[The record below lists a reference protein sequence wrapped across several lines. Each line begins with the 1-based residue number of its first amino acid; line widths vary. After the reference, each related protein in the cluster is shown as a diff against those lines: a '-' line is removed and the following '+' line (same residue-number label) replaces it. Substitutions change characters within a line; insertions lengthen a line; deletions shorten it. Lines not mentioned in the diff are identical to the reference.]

1 MAQEAPPVEVSF
13 EPLREGW
20 NWQSW
25 AAELTANFESALTRR
40 YREGLPRREFVAETT
55 PARLT
60 FLVRIDQEG
69 RIRRFVPL
77 SAGHRYLSYL
87 VERTAR
93 EIAPGLLHP
102 PYGLPYPTL
111 EGRIS
116 FTLRFKATGFYKR
129 HYFEEPIDSLDL
141 PPFEPIIKVK
151 DSQPLFLYEP
161 PGMDKN
167 KLLDDYRRRI
177 GLNPGIQDTSIYTP
191 LDLHGMYLALTLP
204 FDSLNVGS
212 PDTLRLRRDIEQALE
227 KAGAHVLDELPVED
241 YSSPPAPETAA
252 ADSDSLSSAPD
263 SMSAV
268 SSDSSSASAP
278 VSPAPAA
285 PAASQTFS
293 PMDSALQAADLPK
306 VFAKVVN
313 LRRAFVLSAGLARDS
328 LPGRALCRVR
338 LYELRRP
345 DDFKRRL
352 DYRFASSG
360 SLPDTLGRVLVGLL
374 VTPPP
379 KPEPP
384 KPKAPPAAKAAASAD
399 STAKAATDSSA
410 AGKDTTGA
418 AKPAPQAAPDS
429 SAARADTSAPKAAPA
444 QAPADSTS
452 LTAPRPAAAQPA
464 GGAQAAPPDSTV
476 KAPAVDPAAA
486 PDTAKTGTAAP
497 QQATPSTAPEQPA
510 QPAAP
515 ADSTK
520 PKQQ

>member
-1 MAQEAPPVEVSF
+1 MEVSF

-25 AAELTANFESALTRR
+25 AAELTSDFESALTRR
-40 YREGLPRREFVAETT
+40 YREGLPRREFVAENT

-60 FLVRIDQEG
+60 FLVRIDPEG
-69 RIRRFVPL
+69 HIRRFVPL
-77 SAGHRYLSYL
+77 SAGHRYLTYL

-93 EIAPGLLHP
+93 EIAPALVHP
-102 PYGLPYPTL
+102 PYGLPYPSL
-111 EGRIS
+111 EGRMS
-116 FTLRFKATGFYKR
+116 FTLHFKATGFYKR
-129 HYFEEPIDSLDL
+129 YYFEEPVDSLDL
-141 PPFEPIIKVK
+141 PPFEPVIKVK

-204 FDSLNVGS
+204 FDSLHAGS
-212 PDTLRLRRDIEQALE
+212 PDTMRLRRDIEQALE
-227 KAGAHVLDELPVED
+227 KAGAHVLDEVPVED
-241 YSSPPAPETAA
+241 YTSPPAAVTTAA
-252 ADSDSLSSAPD
+252 ASDSTGSAPD
-263 SMSAV
+263 SINAD
-268 SSDSSSASAP
+268 SSDSSSVSAP
-278 VSPAPAA
+278 VSAAPAT

-293 PMDSALQAADLPK
+293 PVDSALQSADLPK
-306 VFAKVVN
+306 VFARVVN

-328 LPGRALCRVR
+328 LPGHALCRVR

-352 DYRFASSG
+352 DYRFVFSG
-360 SLPDTLGRVLVGLL
+360 SLPDTLGRILVGLL

-384 KPKAPPAAKAAASAD
+384 KPKEPPAAKAAPAAD
-399 STAKAATDSSA
+399 STAKAATDSTNA
-410 AGKDTTGA
+410 P
-418 AKPAPQAAPDS
+418 KPALQAAPDS
-429 SAARADTSAPKAAPA
+429 SAVRADTSAATKPAPA
-444 QAPADSTS
+444 QAPADSA
-452 LTAPRPAAAQPA
+452 TATVSSPAAAQPV
-464 GGAQAAPPDSTV
+464 DST
-476 KAPAVDPAAA
+476 KTAPADSTARPPAAVPAVA
-486 PDTAKTGTAAP
+486 PDTAKTGTATP
-497 QQATPSTAPEQPA
+497 QQAASAATPDKPA
-510 QPAAP
+510 QPPTP